1 MKHPQLTVEKR
12 TVVGKKV
19 RKLRREGI
27 LPANIYG
34 KELSSVSVQVP
45 VKDFEEVFKQVGET
59 GLVDLMLDSERRPVL
74 IKNLQLSYPSRTPI
88 HADFFQVDLS
98 QKVKAMIPL
107 VITGEAKAVTD
118 NLGMLLQPASEIEVE
133 ALPEALPEHIE
144 VNVENLTAI
153 DEQITVGDLSIP
165 SEVTVLTDPGQVV
178 AKIGELVVEEPEP
191 EAPAE
196 GEEGA
201 EGQAPAE
208 GEGSEEAGE
217 KKSEDGKEGKD
228 EEKSDEEEKEG

>member
-1 MKHPQLTVEKR
+1 MKHPQLTVTKR
-12 TVVGKKV
+12 EITGKKV
-19 RKLRREGI
+19 RKLRRDGI

-34 KELSSVSVQVP
+34 KELASASVQVP
-45 VKDFEEVFKQVGET
+45 VKEFEEIFKQVGET
-59 GLVDLMLDSERRPVL
+59 GLVDLMLDGERRPIL

-133 ALPEALPEHIE
+133 ALPEALPENIE
-144 VNVENLTAI
+144 VNVENLAEI

-191 EAPAE
+191 EEPAE

-201 EGQAPAE
+201 EDEAGAE
-208 GEGSEEAGE
+208 GEGGEESGEEKSEEGEAGE
-217 KKSEDGKEGKD
+217 QKEKPAEDNKE
-228 EEKSDEEEKEG
+228 E